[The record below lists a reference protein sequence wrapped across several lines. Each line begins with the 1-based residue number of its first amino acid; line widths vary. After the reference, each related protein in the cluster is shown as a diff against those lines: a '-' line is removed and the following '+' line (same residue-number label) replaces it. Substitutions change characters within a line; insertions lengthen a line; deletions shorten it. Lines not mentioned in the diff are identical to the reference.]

1 VNIENPQ
8 TILLIEDAEED
19 VFFFRMALRK
29 CGLAAKLEVLSDGE
43 AAWDYLKNPE
53 KRRGLSVV
61 FLDLKLPLMTG
72 FEILERLRRE
82 EILLECPVVVLS
94 GSCEDVDK
102 ERAKTLGV
110 SEYLVKPITAKM
122 LNRFLPCPAIA

>member
-1 VNIENPQ
+1 MIENPQ

-19 VFFFRMALRK
+19 VFFFRLALRK
-29 CGLAAKLEVLSDGE
+29 CGGLAATLEVLRDGE
-43 AAWDYLKNPE
+43 AAWQFLRDPD
-53 KRRGLSVV
+53 KRQRVSLV

-72 FEILERLRRE
+72 FEILERLRQE